1 MSINFKDMAKSI
13 VDNYADLMLPSTD
26 RLDELEFMI
35 LQGFLA
41 IKDEL
46 IRVMPEEDLRGKN
59 IDNIPDY
66 QLGKLSGW
74 NYYRSQMISAIT
86 KICEEGKCTN

>member
-46 IRVMPEEDLRGKN
+46 MRVMPEEATKYGFDGLC
-59 IDNIPDY
+59 
-66 QLGKLSGW
+66 SGCSSMW
-74 NYYRSQMISAIT
+74 NACRSQMISAIT
-86 KICEEGKCTN
+86 KLCEEGKCTS

>member
-1 MSINFKDMAKSI
+1 MTLREEIFEEVEKAVLSNTSINEA
-13 VDNYADLMLPSTD
+13 TD
-26 RLDELEFMI
+26 SI
-35 LQGFLA
+35 LQA

-46 IRVMPEEDLRGKN
+46 MRVMPEEDLRGKN

>member
-1 MSINFKDMAKSI
+1 MSIREILMDIYNQGRYWEDMPDEWNLDKEISRSI
-13 VDNYADLMLPSTD
+13 
-26 RLDELEFMI
+26 
-35 LQGFLA
+35 LA

-46 IRVMPEEDLRGKN
+46 MRVMPEEDLRGKN

-86 KICEEGKCTN
+86 KICEEEK

>member
-46 IRVMPEEDLRGKN
+46 MRAMPEEMKWDIGYQHQDCVDAEQRGHN
-59 IDNIPDY
+59 TC
-66 QLGKLSGW
+66 
-74 NYYRSQMISAIT
+74 RSQMISAI
-86 KICEEGKCTN
+86 EEMMK